1 MSPEKQVRGAS
12 YPKSRLWKLNLLL
25 KKNFITGLLVM
36 TPLWETYLI
45 LKAFLTLG
53 RKVLGVPAMRYES

>member
-1 MSPEKQVRGAS
+1 
-12 YPKSRLWKLNLLL
+12 
-25 KKNFITGLLVM
+25 M
-36 TPLWETYLI
+36 TPLWGTYLI